1 MGVQVGLL
9 KAGSKRLRLEVT
21 GSTPKAGSSRWK
33 AKSYGLDAFD
43 WLPKAGNIKLS
54 VEAEGRRLKV

>member
-21 GSTPKAGSSRWK
+21 GSAPKV
-33 AKSYGLDAFD
+33 AFD
-43 WLPKAGNIKLS
+43 WLPEAGSIKLTM
-54 VEAEGRRLKV
+54 EIEGRRLKV

>member
-43 WLPKAGNIKLS
+43 WLPKA
-54 VEAEGRRLKV
+54 EGRRLKV